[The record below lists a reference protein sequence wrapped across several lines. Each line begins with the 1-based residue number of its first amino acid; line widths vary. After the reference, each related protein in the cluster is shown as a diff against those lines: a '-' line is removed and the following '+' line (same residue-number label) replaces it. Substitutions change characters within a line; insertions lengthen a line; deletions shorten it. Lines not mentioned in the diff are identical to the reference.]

1 MLKLT
6 AFIASIPLII
16 GVNAANA
23 AILGPYAASCQ
34 KGSQTPAILVHVEGL
49 KNRNGTLRV
58 QAYEADQKV
67 YFEKGKYLNRVEMPL
82 PSEGTIDVCLTVPK
96 AGDYTV
102 LVRHKNGDSD
112 REDGG
117 GFSGNP
123 SMSLMDV
130 ALKHKPP
137 LKASTIT
144 VSNSVLDIKIIMKYI
159 QGLSF
164 KPIASAGQDN
174 KKSEVTR

>member
-23 AILGPYAASCQ
+23 AILGADAAACQ
-34 KGSQTPAILVHVEGL
+34 KGGQKPAILVHVEGL
-49 KNRNGTLRV
+49 KNRSGTLRV
-58 QAYEADQKV
+58 QAYDADQKV
-67 YFEKGKYLNRVEMPL
+67 YFEKGKYLTRVETPL
-82 PSEGTIDVCLTVPK
+82 PQEGNIDVCLTVPK
-96 AGDYTV
+96 TGDYTV
-102 LVRHKNGDSD
+102 LVRHKNGDTD

-123 SMSLMDV
+123 QMSLMDV

-144 VSNSVLDIKIIMKYI
+144 VGNGVLDIKIIMKYI

-164 KPIASAGQDN
+164 KPIASLDD
-174 KKSEVTR
+174 KKNSEGTR

>member
-23 AILGPYAASCQ
+23 AILGADAAACQ
-34 KGSQTPAILVHVEGL
+34 KGGQKPAILVHVEGL
-49 KNRNGTLRV
+49 KNRSGTLRV
-58 QAYEADQKV
+58 QAYDADQKV
-67 YFEKGKYLNRVEMPL
+67 YFEKGKYLTRVETPL
-82 PSEGTIDVCLTVPK
+82 PQEGNIDVCLTVPK

-102 LVRHKNGDSD
+102 LVRHKNGDTD

-144 VSNSVLDIKIIMKYI
+144 VGNGVLDIKIIMKYI

-164 KPIASAGQDN
+164 KPIASLGD
-174 KKSEVTR
+174 KKNSEGTR